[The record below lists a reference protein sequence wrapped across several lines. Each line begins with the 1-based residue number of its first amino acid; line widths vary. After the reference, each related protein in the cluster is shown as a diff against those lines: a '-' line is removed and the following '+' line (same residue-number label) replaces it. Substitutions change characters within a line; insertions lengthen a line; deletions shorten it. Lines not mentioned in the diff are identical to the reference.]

1 LSIIEVVI
9 KRATNAAD
17 RTCEREEKQE
27 RGGKINNKRD
37 VLVETKK

>member
-1 LSIIEVVI
+1 M
-9 KRATNAAD
+9 R
-17 RTCEREEKQE
+17 EREEKQE

>member
-1 LSIIEVVI
+1 MQQM
-9 KRATNAAD
+9 R
-17 RTCEREEKQE
+17 EREEKQE